1 MSIHHIT
8 QPVFDVASSIAVKT
22 SDAIGWSNA
31 RKIYVENYVKQL
43 QNILRL
49 QDWKIS
55 IDWKKFVDEDDAF
68 ATNTPLGHQRRSVIH
83 LSHMFLGL
91 NGEDQAQTLV
101 HELLHCHIFAL
112 DNLAGDTVDALASK
126 SAGKVFEVALE
137 AAVECTTDTLA
148 DILLPFVP
156 EFKLPEY

>member
-1 MSIHHIT
+1 
-8 QPVFDVASSIAVKT
+8 
-22 SDAIGWSNA
+22 
-31 RKIYVENYVKQL
+31 
-43 QNILRL
+43 
-49 QDWKIS
+49 
-55 IDWKKFVDEDDAF
+55 
-68 ATNTPLGHQRRSVIH
+68 
-83 LSHMFLGL
+83 MFLGL